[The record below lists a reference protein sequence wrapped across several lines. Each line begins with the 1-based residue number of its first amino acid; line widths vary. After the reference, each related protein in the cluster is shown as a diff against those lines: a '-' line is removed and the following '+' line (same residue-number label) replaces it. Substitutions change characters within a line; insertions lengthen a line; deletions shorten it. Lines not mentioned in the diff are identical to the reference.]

1 MKNSNFTILSLKF
14 HKLPLKHDEILTQ
27 DKTLFGIP
35 EAWFLCLVPFAF
47 YEQES
52 NRCPTVAVKC
62 RHGDRCKCNHKT
74 IGKKDLKIFSGFER
88 DSVEPTSFAI
98 PVQCSPKWAI
108 KATWERSCVGWPFIP
123 AVLWLHSHL
132 SLYLQL
138 IATVGHLL
146 LWNLHTWAEYY
157 VHWT

>member
-1 MKNSNFTILSLKF
+1 MRNSNLLQIYIKSVAYVGVVTANNQIPKSWKGEFCLRSSMKNSNFTILSLKF
-14 HKLPLKHDEILTQ
+14 HKLPLKQDEILTQ
-27 DKTLFGIP
+27 DKTLFGIM

-98 PVQCSPKWAI
+98 PVQRSSNWAI
-108 KATWERSCVGWPFIP
+108 KATWERSCVG
-123 AVLWLHSHL
+123 
-132 SLYLQL
+132 
-138 IATVGHLL
+138 
-146 LWNLHTWAEYY
+146 
-157 VHWT
+157 